1 MPIFQKVQRADLIPL
16 IQVRPHNYL
25 IAKGGRKMKEIKAE
39 TLAALYPLETRRTI
53 RNYAAFIQE
62 HPDWL
67 ETGNSLL
74 DYKRRKVSPIYI
86 ESVKAC
92 TKNCGEAE

>member
-1 MPIFQKVQRADLIPL
+1 MPFFQKVQRADLIPL

-39 TLAALYPLETRRTI
+39 TLAAIYPLETRRTI

-62 HPDWL
+62 HPEWL
-67 ETGNSLL
+67 ETGHSLL
-74 DYKRRKVSPIYI
+74 DYKRQKVSSIYTG
-86 ESVKAC
+86 SVKARIKSFGK
-92 TKNCGEAE
+92 TE